1 MGPDPSGLPRGC
13 LLLHEGHFAYLQ
25 ETEVRP
31 NRDHRFRRRP
41 VRQLWADELLHR
53 EGGFSRVHQDP
64 HQDPH
69 HRGSKYGIKATVI
82 VLVVLSRS
90 WCDL

>member
-1 MGPDPSGLPRGC
+1 MGPDRLPQGC
-13 LLLHEGHFAYLQ
+13 LLLHEGHFAHLQ

-31 NRDHRFRRRP
+31 NREHRSRRRP
-41 VRQLWADELLHR
+41 LRKLWAGELLHR

-64 HQDPH
+64 H
-69 HRGSKYGIKATVI
+69 HRGSKYGIKATVT